1 MEEWKNEKMEE
12 RKSDFNPS
20 IPQSFNGKNDYEQ
33 QKEQRKRVNKL
44 EKQIKEAEQRIG
56 ELEAAI
62 KVIES
67 RMNTPE
73 FACDL
78 SMMEKHMSFSRQLS
92 EAMDEWTAASEE
104 LETLNS

>member
-1 MEEWKNEKMEE
+1 MEE
-12 RKSDFNPS
+12 RGGSLL
-20 IPQSFNGKNDYEQ
+20 YEA
-33 QKEQRKRVNKL
+33 QKEQRKKVNKL

-73 FACDL
+73 GASDL
-78 SMMEKHMSFSRQLS
+78 TLIEKHMSFSRQLS

-104 LETLNS
+104 LEKIN